1 MHKIGPIIQMQVQPA
16 SIKVGTPE
24 RYDPTRLLTVDEL
37 LLSEAGVVG
46 VTHNGQQIV
55 DVHNANHPKT
65 KSRGDNGFSI
75 GFTSHY
81 ESMRSR
87 FGKHI
92 VDACAGEN
100 ILVETESTFS
110 LDDLQNGLAIQQAQT
125 GEYILL
131 TDIQPIVPC
140 LPFSSYAAN
149 RPLAP
154 YEVKETLQFL
164 MDGRRGF
171 LTELVDKSK
180 TVSVCTGDVLYRVL

>member
-1 MHKIGPIIQMQVQPA
+1 MHKIGPIIQMQIQPA
-16 SIKVGTPE
+16 SIKVGKPE
-24 RYDPTRLLTVDEL
+24 RYDPTRLFAIDEL
-37 LLSEAGVVG
+37 LLSESGVVG
-46 VTHNGQQIV
+46 VTHNGQQII

-100 ILVETESTFS
+100 ILVETESMFS
-110 LDDLQNGLAIQQAQT
+110 LADLQNELAIQQARTNEFIFLT
-125 GEYILL
+125 G
-131 TDIQPIVPC
+131 IQPIGPC
-140 LPFSSYAAN
+140 VPFSIYAAN
-149 RPLAP
+149 RSLAP

-164 MDGRRGF
+164 MNGRRGF

-180 TVSVCTGDVLYRVL
+180 TMSIYIGDILYRV